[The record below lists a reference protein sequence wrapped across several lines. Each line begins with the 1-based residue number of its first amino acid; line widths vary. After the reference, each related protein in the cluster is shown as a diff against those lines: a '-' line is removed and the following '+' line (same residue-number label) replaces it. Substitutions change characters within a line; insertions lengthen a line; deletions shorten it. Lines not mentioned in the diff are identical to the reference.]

1 MTSSTNA
8 AVVVT
13 FNRKQ
18 LLTECVDALLHQSL
32 QLNAIF
38 IVDNASS
45 DGTKQYLR
53 ERGYLENP
61 LIRYIEL
68 SQNLGGAGGFHVG
81 MDAAHKA
88 GFDWV
93 WVMDDDTEPYPD
105 SLEIMER
112 LKRFDQVVAIANLK
126 VDRIG
131 NETADGLRLI
141 SRSNTSPYVKV
152 RFSSFVGLLIRC
164 CSIDRIGLPISD
176 FFIHRDDTEYCMRL
190 RSIGDIA
197 LARESVVAHKEVARR
212 QKSRQIFSHVFYQK
226 DIEGYCFDYYRHR
239 NTAWIEQNYRK
250 NPFVRYPLLVVRF
263 LCFAAAVL
271 VFDVDHRWLRIKI
284 LAKAHVDGIRG
295 HFDNGFPQRL
305 REQLRSDNGV
315 KVKVSS
321 METS

>member
-1 MTSSTNA
+1 MNSSTNA

-18 LLTECVDALLHQSL
+18 LLTECVDALLNQSL
-32 QLNAIF
+32 SLDAIY

-45 DGTKQYLR
+45 DGTKPYLK

-68 SQNLGGAGGFHVG
+68 PLNLGGAGGFHVG
-81 MDAAHKA
+81 MEAAHKA

-93 WVMDDDTEPYPD
+93 WVMDDDTEPFPD
-105 SLEIMER
+105 SLELLET
-112 LKRFDQVVAIANLK
+112 LKHHTQVVAIANLK
-126 VDRIG
+126 VDRLR
-131 NETADGLRLI
+131 NETADGLRLMT
-141 SRSNTSPYVKV
+141 SKNTKPYPKV

-164 CSIDRIGLPISD
+164 CAIDKIGLPISD

-212 QKSRQIFSHVFYQK
+212 QKSRQFFSHVFYQK
-226 DIEGYCFDYYRHR
+226 DIEAFCFDYYRHR

-250 NPFVRYPLLVVRF
+250 SPLVRYPLLAARF

-271 VFDVDHRWLRIKI
+271 AFDADHRWLRIKI
-284 LAKAHVDGIRG
+284 LAKANLDGIRG

-305 REQLRSDNGV
+305 REQLRSTNGV

>member
-1 MTSSTNA
+1 MTPSTNA
-8 AVVVT
+8 ALVVT

-18 LLTECVDALLHQSL
+18 LLTECIDALLHQSL
-32 QLNAIF
+32 PLNAII

-45 DGTKQYLR
+45 DGTKPYLK

-68 SQNLGGAGGFHVG
+68 PQNLGGAGGFHVG
-81 MDAAHKA
+81 MDAANKA

-93 WVMDDDTEPYPD
+93 WVMDDDTEPYHD
-105 SLEIMER
+105 SLEVMER
-112 LKRFDQVVAIANLK
+112 LKRYAQVVAIANLK
-126 VDRIG
+126 VDRLG

-141 SRSNTSPYVKV
+141 SGRHAIPYAKV

-164 CSIDRIGLPISD
+164 CSIDKIGLPISD

-197 LARESVVAHKEVARR
+197 LARESLVAHKEVARR

-226 DIEGYCFDYYRHR
+226 DIETYCFDYYRHR

-250 NPFVRYPLLVVRF
+250 NPVVRYPLLVVRF

-271 VFDVDHRWLRIKI
+271 AFDVDHRWLRIKI
-284 LAKAHVDGIRG
+284 LAKANLDGIRG
-295 HFDNGFPQRL
+295 RFDNGFPQRL
-305 REQLRSDNGV
+305 RERLKAANGA
-315 KVKVSS
+315 KANVSFTEAS
-321 METS
+321 

>member
-32 QLNAIF
+32 PLNAIF

-45 DGTKQYLR
+45 DGTKPYLK

-68 SQNLGGAGGFHVG
+68 PHNLGGAGGFHVG

-93 WVMDDDTEPYPD
+93 WVMDDDTEPYHN
-105 SLEIMER
+105 SLEAMER
-112 LKRFDQVVAIANLK
+112 LKRYSQVVAIANRK
-126 VDRIG
+126 VDRRG

-141 SRSNTSPYVKV
+141 SRIHATPYTKV

-164 CSIDRIGLPISD
+164 CSIDKIGLPISA

-197 LARESVVAHKEVARR
+197 LAPESVVAHKEVARR

-226 DIEGYCFDYYRHR
+226 DIEAYCFDYYRHR

-250 NPFVRYPLLVVRF
+250 NPIVRYPLLAVRF

-271 VFDVDHRWLRIKI
+271 AFDVDYRWLRIKI
-284 LAKAHVDGIRG
+284 LAKANLDGIRG
-295 HFDNGFPQRL
+295 RFDNGFPQRL
-305 REQLRSDNGV
+305 RERLKLLRAV
-315 KVKVSS
+315 VS
-321 METS
+321 